1 MIFFF
6 GRLCNKAQT
15 TFLFLIFVEDEKKC
29 FDPINMTPTFIW
41 LIAALLFFILELLT
55 PGFVVACFGVG
66 CLLSA
71 LIAVFGGG
79 LWLQIV
85 FFCIGSIGSLLFL
98 RPLLKR
104 ITPKGKESKTGI
116 DALMGRIARVVSPI
130 EGRSTKG
137 RIALDGDEWP
147 AFAQN
152 PSESFEV
159 GEQVI
164 ITANDSITMFVAKHQ
179 LTPPSSSSN
188 DISK

>member
-1 MIFFF
+1 
-6 GRLCNKAQT
+6 
-15 TFLFLIFVEDEKKC
+15 
-29 FDPINMTPTFIW
+29 MTPTYIW
-41 LIAALLFFILELLT
+41 LIASLLFFILELLT

-104 ITPKGKESKTGI
+104 ISRKGKDAKTGVE
-116 DALMGRIARVVSPI
+116 ALMGRKARVISPI

-152 PSESFEV
+152 PSESFDV

-164 ITANDSITMFVAKHQ
+164 ITTNDSITMFVTKHQ
-179 LTPPSSSSN
+179 SSSPSFPQ
-188 DISK
+188 